1 MYHEYFN
8 VVELNGGN
16 GGCELNI
23 RVWLTTFM
31 DWNPQVSQA
40 TIIHGTQCR
49 TILYPQMRILF
60 SLKHHNLHVEK
71 THAIINKIARVTI
84 LS

>member
-23 RVWLTTFM
+23 RVWLTTSMEPTSFPSYH
-31 DWNPQVSQA
+31 NPWHTMPNHSLPSDEDSIFSQA
-40 TIIHGTQCR
+40 
-49 TILYPQMRILF
+49 
-60 SLKHHNLHVEK
+60 S
-71 THAIINKIARVTI
+71 
-84 LS
+84 